1 MINIDE
7 TFKDIENKLD
17 QELIGQKDFFKDLCD
32 YFKRKFIE
40 NEKGIIV
47 LLGEKETAKKT
58 SIRRIFEYLGKY
70 EFLENNNVDEIDL
83 GSYNF
88 NLGYN
93 SFLTD
98 LYEKLSSD
106 SACVMF
112 KNIEKASKDIL
123 NILSSI
129 YPNTCLN
136 LNDEYVIKNKF
147 LLEATI
153 NDTDKIDKIVCH
165 NKFLVYVSDNEH
177 FDINKFFNKNF
188 DNKIDKILH
197 TKPLNR
203 IERNKI
209 VKREVLKT
217 IRDKET
223 EYEIKIILD
232 INEND
237 KSDEYFGI
245 CKFLQETYKKDSNF
259 GISEYVSYK
268 LSKPITNF
276 IREEEI
282 IKGSNILIY
291 VKDNEIYCKV
301 DEETFNLSEYS
312 MPTLEEAEY
321 KLNSIIGIEDL
332 KNFLNNIKNNYK
344 VQKIRERLGLKTSTI
359 SLNMIFAGNAGTG
372 KTNAARVTFEYLNA
386 LGILKKGVYREVS
399 KADFV
404 TENINDTAK
413 RTIDI
418 INSTIGGVLFIDEA
432 YSLCENEDDKVGKEI
447 VDALLKGVED
457 NRDDLVVI
465 LAGYEKD
472 MEEFLTFNS
481 GLKSRFPNIIH
492 FEDYTPSQMYQ
503 IALNIA
509 KSKGYRIAKNVK
521 HDLIDLFTKN
531 QINGK
536 NDLGNARFVRNIV
549 ENAILDASKKYLTDK
564 SKQIDLLE
572 RDNFNFKAKTKFDL
586 EERLSNIVGLA
597 EVKNLLRSQYKLIV
611 AQEKRK
617 SAGVNT
623 KIEQNL
629 NMVFAGNP
637 GTGKT
642 SIARLVAE
650 MLNSMGLLK
659 VGQLVETDRSS
670 FVSEIPGQ
678 TSRKTE
684 EKFKEAIGG
693 VLFIDEAYTLAND
706 SLGKEAIETLL
717 KLIEDYGQD
726 VVVILAGYE
735 EEMED
740 FFDVNIGLKSR
751 FPIWTVFK
759 DYNPNELL
767 EMAIKLIENKGFK
780 LSKNAYVSLKTS
792 FETIYEDAD
801 SQSGNGRMVRNYV
814 ESLIRHQSIRIAEE
828 DISVYEMNLITVKD
842 IEKISTLEYENNFDL
857 EEKLKSLKGNE
868 SAKQFLN
875 DQYKLIK
882 IEEKRE
888 KLGKRSNINKYRN
901 IIFTGSIGTGKKKVL
916 NILSD
921 MYFSTGRVKSKNIVE
936 IDKDEII
943 ASINSGL
950 YLDDIFNK
958 HIGKIVLIDKFDL
971 IINEYN
977 YNEIVSMLIKF
988 IDNNR
993 NRIILVISGSKAGME
1008 KIILNNQSLKYR
1020 FPLQLD
1026 FSDYSEE
1033 EMYEICIDTI
1043 QEKGFIINEDS
1054 YSSLKETMKELYNR
1068 NDLVLKNAL
1077 MIKGYLDC
1085 LIRVQSSRVYDE
1097 KLNSKDINIIEKSD
1111 IIKSKKKF
1119 IETNS
1124 LSQNDNNLK
1133 SVNNYD
1139 LKKSFSDR
1147 DYSLEYEEE
1156 NENIDSKNY
1165 NLIDELLKLKNL
1177 LDLNII
1183 SEDEFKVLKHKLIS
1197 FM

>member
-1 MINIDE
+1 MNINDKFI
-7 TFKDIENKLD
+7 DIEKKLD
-17 QELIGQKDFFKDLCD
+17 NELIGQKDFFEDLCN
-32 YFKRKFIE
+32 YFKNKFIK
-40 NEKGIIV
+40 NERGILV
-47 LLGEKETAKKT
+47 LVGEKETAKKT
-58 SIRRIFEYLGKY
+58 SIRRIFEYLKDTD
-70 EFLENNNVDEIDL
+70 LVENTHVDEINL

-93 SFLTD
+93 AFLTD
-98 LYEKLSSD
+98 LYEKLSSN
-106 SACVMF
+106 SACVIF
-112 KNIEKASKDIL
+112 KNIEKASNDIL
-123 NILSSI
+123 NVLSSI

-136 LNDEYVIKNKF
+136 LNDEYIIKNKF
-147 LLEATI
+147 LVQA
-153 NDTDKIDKIVCH
+153 NDSDKDKIDKIVCH
-165 NKFLVYVSDNEH
+165 NKFLVYTSNDKN
-177 FDINKFFNKNF
+177 FDINKYFNETFK
-188 DNKIDKILH
+188 DNIDKILH
-197 TKPLNR
+197 TKPLNS

-217 IRDKET
+217 IKNKEN
-223 EYEIKIILD
+223 EYDIKITLD

-237 KSDEYFGI
+237 KGDEYFGI

-268 LSKPITNF
+268 LSKPLTNL

-282 IKGSNILIY
+282 PNGSSILIY
-291 VKDNEIYCKV
+291 VKDNEIYCKI
-301 DEETFNLSEYS
+301 DEEKFNLSEFS
-312 MPTLEEAEY
+312 MPTLDEAEY

-344 VQKIRERLGLKTSTI
+344 VQKIRERLGLKTSNI

-386 LGILKKGVYREVS
+386 LGILSKGVYREVS

-404 TENINDTAK
+404 TENTADTAK

-418 INSTIGGVLFIDEA
+418 INSAIGGVLFIDEA
-432 YSLCENEDDKVGKEI
+432 YSLCESEDDKVGKDI

-457 NRDDLVVI
+457 NRDNLVVI

-492 FEDYTPSQMYQ
+492 FEDYTPTQMYE
-503 IALNIA
+503 IALNIS

-521 HDLIDLFTKN
+521 HDLIDLFAKN

-586 EERLSNIVGLA
+586 EEKLSSIVGLT
-597 EVKNLLRSQYKLIV
+597 EVKNLLRNQYKLII

-617 SAGVNT
+617 SAGVST

-659 VGQLVETDRSS
+659 VGQLIETDRSS

-678 TSRKTE
+678 TSTKTE
-684 EKFKEAIGG
+684 EKFKEAVGG

-706 SLGKEAIETLL
+706 SLGREAIETLL

-759 DYNPNELL
+759 DYNPNELQ

-780 LSKNAYVSLKTS
+780 LSKNAYVALKTS
-792 FETIYEDAD
+792 FETIYEEAD

-814 ESLIRHQSIRIAEE
+814 ESLIRNQSIRIAEE

-842 IEKISTLEYENNFDL
+842 IEKINMLDYENAFDL
-857 EEKLKSLKGNE
+857 EEKLQGLKGNE
-868 SAKQFLN
+868 QAKVFLRN
-875 DQYKLIK
+875 QYKLMK

-888 KLGKRSNINKYRN
+888 KLGKRSNINKFKN
-901 IIFTGSIGTGKKKVL
+901 IIFTGDVGTGKKRVL
-916 NILSD
+916 NILSE
-921 MYFSTGRVKSKNIVE
+921 MYYSTGIVKAKNIVE
-936 IDKDEII
+936 IDKDEIV
-943 ASINSGL
+943 ASINSGMDL
-950 YLDDIFNK
+950 GEILNK
-958 HIGKIVLIDKFDL
+958 SIGKIVLIDKFDL
-971 IINEYN
+971 LINEYN
-977 YNEIVSMLIKF
+977 YNEIISMFIKF
-988 IDNNR
+988 IDNNK
-993 NRIILVISGSKAGME
+993 NKIILVLSGNKDGIE
-1008 KIILNNQSLKYR
+1008 KMILKNQSLNYR
-1020 FPLQLD
+1020 FPLYLD
-1026 FSDYSEE
+1026 FSGYNQE
-1033 EMYEICIDTI
+1033 EMYEICIDI
-1043 QEKGFIINEDS
+1043 INCKGFILSDES
-1054 YSSLKETMKELYNR
+1054 YSTLKETIDELCN
-1068 NDLVLKNAL
+1068 NKNIILENAL
-1077 MIKGYLDC
+1077 MIKSYLDN

-1097 KLNSKDINIIEKSD
+1097 KVSQRDINVIEKSD
-1111 IIKSKKKF
+1111 IIKSKEEFLNRNEIKS
-1119 IETNS
+1119 N
-1124 LSQNDNNLK
+1124 QNIK
-1133 SVNNYD
+1133 QSYTEI
-1139 LKKSFSDR
+1139 
-1147 DYSLEYEEE
+1147 DYTLEYEEQK
-1156 NENIDSKNY
+1156 STS
-1165 NLIDELLKLKNL
+1165 IDEDDITEKLMKIKKL
-1177 LDLNII
+1177 FDLNVID
-1183 SEDEFKVLKHKLIS
+1183 EDEFKLLKHKLIS
-1197 FM
+1197 NI